1 MALLTSSKLFR
12 RDFILVG
19 NMADADG
26 RFTADL
32 GDSSRA
38 CIDYTSFHFYKHTDD
53 GKAYSDLGTRLQP
66 LPKTGIRIETDAQEK
81 TEG

>member
-1 MALLTSSKLFR
+1 
-12 RDFILVG
+12 
-19 NMADADG
+19 MADADG